1 LPCYTLPIH
10 NTMSPFAQK
19 DRNDPSLDSFLQIL
33 ADSLPYL
40 QDRFKVREIGIVGS
54 YARGEE
60 TEESDIDILVDFSEP
75 IGWEV
80 VDLKEYLEDI
90 LSHRVDLI
98 LKGGITN
105 RPRLFQAMTRDVI
118 YVKA

>member
-1 LPCYTLPIH
+1 
-10 NTMSPFAQK
+10 MSPHAQ
-19 DRNDPSLDSFLQIL
+19 NECIALSLASFLQIL
-33 ADSLPYL
+33 SPAMPYL
-40 QDRFKVREIGIVGS
+40 QKRFKVREIGIVGS

-60 TEESDIDILVDFSEP
+60 TAESDIDILVDFSEP

-90 LSHRVDLI
+90 LSHKVDLI

-105 RPRLFQAMTRDVI
+105 RPRLFQAMTRDVV
-118 YVKA
+118 YVDA

>member
-1 LPCYTLPIH
+1 MPPH
-10 NTMSPFAQK
+10 AQK
-19 DRNDPSLDSFLQIL
+19 ECNVPSLASLLQIL
-33 ADSLPYL
+33 SNDLPYL
-40 QDRFKVREIGIVGS
+40 QKRFKLRKIGIVGS
-54 YARGEE
+54 YARREVHEG
-60 TEESDIDILVDFSEP
+60 SDIDILVDFHEP

-105 RPRLFQAMTRDVI
+105 RPRLFQSMTRDVV
-118 YVKA
+118 YVEA